1 MNELYYKMEL
11 INKID
16 GTFKFE
22 NKEIRLSGSYNEP
35 LFVAKDIC
43 DVLEL
48 SNITNSLRNIPEK
61 WMTLQNVKSSYN
73 SQNMIFLTE
82 PAVYK
87 LIMRSNKPIA
97 QKFQEVVCEEI
108 LPSLR
113 RKGEYKIQSIIDKN
127 KELEE
132 EKLKI
137 INKNKE
143 LEEEKK
149 NIKVELENNIKENKQ
164 LHTLVKKKER
174 KRYSYNHSV
183 YIISNPDIK
192 NSYKLGLT
200 ADRNQRLE
208 NLGPGAP
215 RPYFIEYSRELCNA
229 NEEKAIESLLLG
241 IFDKYRYETEIKN
254 GKQRE
259 WIQNIDLNILIEE
272 MDKLVD
278 YYQEKKA
285 FFTDKFKKENF
296 VEKIIEPDII
306 IPEKYKSTIIFED
319 EKDIIHENKKIEI
332 INSDATV
339 KICYLCKESKTLD
352 EYYNRV
358 ENKDGKEGTCK
369 KCYSNN
375 KKILK
380 EEKDKREFIIRS
392 EGSKKCRKCLVIKT
406 FENFAKHGTS
416 KDGYEYACID
426 CRSHDAKNIQ
436 EKCCSACK
444 KTKKISE
451 YSIFRLGYHKFCN
464 DCVEKDDKY
473 KQKEVFDT
481 KKCSFCEV
489 SQNIKNFSKC
499 KTSIDGYYRYCK
511 QCSSNKSKKYKE
523 TQKNKTKI
531 TLDIKQCAICKIEK
545 TTQNF
550 HKNNITKDGFTTKC
564 IDCCNKISETLRN
577 SKIF

>member
-1 MNELYYKMEL
+1 MEL

-16 GTFKFE
+16 ETFKFE
-22 NKEIRLSGSYNEP
+22 NKEIRISGSYNEP

-43 DVLEL
+43 DILDL

-73 SQNMIFLTE
+73 SQNMIFLKE

-113 RKGEYKIQSIIDKN
+113 RKGEYTIQSMID
-127 KELEE
+127 
-132 EKLKI
+132 
-137 INKNKE
+137 KNKE

-149 NIKVELENNIKENKQ
+149 NIKIELEKNIKENKQ

-192 NSYKLGLT
+192 NSYKIGLT

-215 RPYFIEYSRELCNA
+215 RPYLIEYSRELCNA

-241 IFDKYRYETEIKN
+241 IFDKYRYETDIK
-254 GKQRE
+254 GTKQRE
-259 WIQNIDLNILIEE
+259 WLSNIDLNILIKE
-272 MDKLVD
+272 MDSIID

-285 FFTDKFKKENF
+285 FFTDKFKKEN

-306 IPEKYKSTIIFED
+306 IPEKYKPTVIFED
-319 EKDIIHENKKIEI
+319 EKDVINENKKIEI
-332 INSDATV
+332 INKNIMV
-339 KICYLCKESKTLD
+339 KICYVCKESKSLD
-352 EYYNRV
+352 EYYNRI

-380 EEKDKREFIIRS
+380 EEKDKREFIIRP
-392 EGSKKCRKCLVIKT
+392 EGTKKCRKCLVIKT

-426 CRSHDAKNIQ
+426 CRSHDAKDIQ
-436 EKCCSACK
+436 EKCCYSCK
-444 KTKKISE
+444 KTKKVSE

-473 KQKEVFDT
+473 KQKEVFDI
-481 KKCSFCEV
+481 KKCSLCEV

-499 KTSIDGYYRYCK
+499 KTSNDGYYRYCK

-531 TLDIKQCAICKIEK
+531 ILDIKQCAICKIEK
-545 TTQNF
+545 NTAQNF
-550 HKNNITKDGFTTKC
+550 HKNNITKDGFRTKC

>member
-1 MNELYYKMEL
+1 MEL

-16 GTFKFE
+16 ETFKFE
-22 NKEIRLSGSYNEP
+22 NKEIRISGSYNEP

-43 DVLEL
+43 DILDL

-73 SQNMIFLTE
+73 SQNMIFLKE

-113 RKGEYKIQSIIDKN
+113 RKGEYTIQSMID
-127 KELEE
+127 
-132 EKLKI
+132 
-137 INKNKE
+137 KNKE

-149 NIKVELENNIKENKQ
+149 NIKIELEKNIKENKQ

-192 NSYKLGLT
+192 NSYKIGLT

-215 RPYFIEYSRELCNA
+215 RPYLIEYSRELCNA

-241 IFDKYRYETEIKN
+241 IFDKYRYETDIK
-254 GKQRE
+254 GTKQRE
-259 WIQNIDLNILIEE
+259 WLSNIDLNILIKE
-272 MDKLVD
+272 MDSIID

-285 FFTDKFKKENF
+285 FFTDKFKKEN

-306 IPEKYKSTIIFED
+306 IPEKHKTTVIFED
-319 EKDIIHENKKIEI
+319 EKDVIHENKKIEI
-332 INSDATV
+332 INNNIMV
-339 KICYLCKESKTLD
+339 KICYVCKESKSLD
-352 EYYNRV
+352 EYYNRI

-380 EEKDKREFIIRS
+380 EEKDKREFIIRP
-392 EGSKKCRKCLVIKT
+392 EGTKKCRKCLVVKT

-426 CRSHDAKNIQ
+426 CRSHDAKDIQ
-436 EKCCSACK
+436 EKCCYSCK

-464 DCVEKDDKY
+464 DCIEKDDRY
-473 KQKEVFDT
+473 KQKEVFDI
-481 KKCSFCEV
+481 KKCSLCEV

-499 KTSIDGYYRYCK
+499 KTSNDGYYRYCK

-531 TLDIKQCAICKIEK
+531 ILDIKQCTICKIEK
-545 TTQNF
+545 NTAQNF
-550 HKNNITKDGFTTKC
+550 HKNNITKDGFRTKC

>member
-296 VEKIIEPDII
+296 VDII

>member
-1 MNELYYKMEL
+1 MEL

-16 GTFKFE
+16 ETFKFE

-137 INKNKE
+137 LNKNKE

-332 INSDATV
+332 INSNVTV
-339 KICYLCKESKTLD
+339 KICYVCKESKTLD
-352 EYYNRV
+352 EYYNRI

-380 EEKDKREFIIRS
+380 EEKDKREFIVRP
-392 EGSKKCRKCLVIKT
+392 EGTKKCRKCLNIKS

-416 KDGYEYACID
+416 KDGYEYACIE
-426 CRSHDAKNIQ
+426 CRSHDAKNLE
-436 EKCCSACK
+436 EKCCSSCK
-444 KTKKISE
+444 KTKKISD
-451 YSIFRLGYHKFCN
+451 YQPFRLGYSKYCN
-464 DCVEKDDKY
+464 DCVAKDEKY
-473 KQKEVFDT
+473 KQTEIPDI
-481 KKCSFCEV
+481 KKCSLCEKEK
-489 SQNIKNFSKC
+489 NIINFSKC
-499 KTSIDGYYRYCK
+499 KTSLDGYYRYCRE
-511 QCSSNKSKKYKE
+511 CSILKSKEYKE
-523 TQKNKTKI
+523 KQKNKTK
-531 TLDIKQCAICKIEK
+531 DIISEKQCSICKTFK
-545 TTQNF
+545 NTTQNF
-550 HKNNITKDGFTTKC
+550 HKNNIANDGFRTKC
-564 IDCCNKISETLRN
+564 IDCCNKISTELRN